1 MALFR
6 LQVVLERSSVQFL
19 LSHAPQC
26 FVHYASK
33 CFALGS
39 AFPSFDRYDQEDRDE
54 EDHDAEGEDDEAHQ
68 GSRACAHFHLLI
80 DMTKKTATKKTTT
93 PKAKTTKAT
102 LKKITAVKRAAGK
115 KAKKVAGKAR
125 ALAMKKKGVG
135 IFAPKVLSPAL
146 ATICGGKKMPR
157 TEVTKKIWAYIKKNK
172 LNDGRTIKPDST
184 LKAVFPVASIDM
196 LKMAGYVSKHL
207 S

>member
-1 MALFR
+1 MGA
-6 LQVVLERSSVQFL
+6 
-19 LSHAPQC
+19 
-26 FVHYASK
+26 
-33 CFALGS
+33 
-39 AFPSFDRYDQEDRDE
+39 
-54 EDHDAEGEDDEAHQ
+54 Q
-68 GSRACAHFHLLI
+68 GSRACAHFHRLI

-93 PKAKTTKAT
+93 PKAKTTKPTKAT

-115 KAKKVAGKAR
+115 AN

-146 ATICGGKKMPR
+146 ATICGGKKMAR
-157 TEVTKKIWAYIKKNK
+157 TEVTKKIWAYIKKNS
-172 LNDGRTIKPDST
+172 LNQGRTIKPDST
-184 LKAVFPVASIDM
+184 LKAIFPVASIDM